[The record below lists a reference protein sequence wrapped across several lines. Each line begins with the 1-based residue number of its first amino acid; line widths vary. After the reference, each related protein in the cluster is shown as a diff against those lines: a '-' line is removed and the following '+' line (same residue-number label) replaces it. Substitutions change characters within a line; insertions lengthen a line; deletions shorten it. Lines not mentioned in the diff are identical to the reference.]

1 MRPKYDR
8 ISDSYGLSYQI
19 IQSKLGYQTSL
30 FSVLRHFSPAVW
42 HESQVCYH
50 SATQSSHSQFDVS
63 FIIKLLKFVA
73 TRGKIFSLKFIK
85 YRLAA
90 GLCPDPLGE
99 LKRSPRPPSRNKG
112 GLLLRGREG
121 RGKGGRRG
129 KGGGNLL
136 QSVDRRPCLAF
147 LEPSPAGDPPHEVR
161 PGAF

>member
-30 FSVLRHFSPAVW
+30 FSVSRHFSPAVW
-42 HESQVCYH
+42 HESQVYV
-50 SATQSSHSQFDVS
+50 TTRPPSQFDVS
-63 FIIKLLKFVA
+63 FPKKLLKFVA
-73 TRGKIFSLKFIK
+73 TRGKIFSLKFTK

-112 GLLLRGREG
+112 
-121 RGKGGRRG
+121 
-129 KGGGNLL
+129 
-136 QSVDRRPCLAF
+136 AYF
-147 LEPSPAGDPPHEVR
+147 
-161 PGAF
+161 